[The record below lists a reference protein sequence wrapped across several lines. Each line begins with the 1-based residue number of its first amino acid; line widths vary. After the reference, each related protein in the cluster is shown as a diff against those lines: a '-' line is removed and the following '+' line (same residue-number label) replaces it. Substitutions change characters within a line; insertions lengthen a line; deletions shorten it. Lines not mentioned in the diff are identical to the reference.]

1 MIEPISKSL
10 APQMT
15 SIHVLDLSFAIPV
28 ILVLPFLRVF
38 PSSVFYVFINFF
50 KELNVGVKDVRIF
63 VGGDL
68 VWEGVID
75 KVSDVLFYF

>member
-1 MIEPISKSL
+1 M
-10 APQMT
+10 
-15 SIHVLDLSFAIPV
+15 
-28 ILVLPFLRVF
+28 
-38 PSSVFYVFINFF
+38 FYVFINFF

-75 KVSDVLFYF
+75 KVSEVLSYF

>member
-1 MIEPISKSL
+1 
-10 APQMT
+10 MT
-15 SIHVLDLSFAIPV
+15 SIHVLDLSFAIPI

-38 PSSVFYVFINFF
+38 PYLFINFF

-75 KVSDVLFYF
+75 KVSEVLYYF